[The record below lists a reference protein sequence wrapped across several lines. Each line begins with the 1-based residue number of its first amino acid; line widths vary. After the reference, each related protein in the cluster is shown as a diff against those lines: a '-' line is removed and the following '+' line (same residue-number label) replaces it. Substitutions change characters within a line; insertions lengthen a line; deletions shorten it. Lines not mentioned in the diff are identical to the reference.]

1 MSESSASA
9 PLRYWRDGAIAH
21 LRFNRP
27 GVLNAIDAAT
37 AQAFLAACRTLAAD
51 GEVRAVVV
59 SGEGR
64 AFIAGGDLAEMRRN
78 PVEAARALIGPL
90 HEGIVLLAA
99 LDAPV
104 IASLHGAVA
113 GGGLGVALACD
124 LAIAAEGTRFN
135 LAYVNVGTSSDCST
149 SWALPRLVGLRKALE
164 IALLGETFD
173 AQEALRLGIV
183 NRVVP
188 AADLAAETEKLARRL
203 TEGPPLALGRLKRLM
218 RQSLNRELPAQLEAE
233 AEGFLACA
241 GTEDFAE
248 GVGAFFEKRAPRYR
262 GR

>member
-37 AQAFLAACRTLAAD
+37 AQAFLAACRALAAD

-203 TEGPPLALGRLKRLM
+203 AEGPPLALGRLKRLM
-218 RQSLNRELPAQLEAE
+218 RQSLNRELQEQLDAE
-233 AEGFLACA
+233 AEGFLSCA
-241 GTEDFAE
+241 ASADFAE